1 MTAELLEAH
10 DAGRVEVAIGR
21 ASDYFGPRG
30 GAQSNLGDRV
40 FPAAIAGR
48 TATVLGNPDQ
58 PHTYTFVPDIG
69 EGLAVLGEHSA
80 APGKAWHLPN
90 DPHTQTTRQM
100 VDTIY
105 RQLGHPR
112 GKVRSLPP
120 LILRAAG
127 TFNPTMREIVEMQYQ
142 FEEPFI
148 VDSTPMAQQLGLTA
162 TPLAHALTLT
172 AAHYQAPPRD
182 GYGDVLHAPSLAGQ
196 DHRSEA
202 K

>member
-1 MTAELLEAH
+1 MALELLDAH
-10 DAGRVEVAIGR
+10 RRGIVEVAIGR
-21 ASDYFGPRG
+21 ASDYFGSRG
-30 GAQSNLGDRV
+30 GAQSNPGDRL

-48 TATVLGNPDQ
+48 TATVLGNLDQ
-58 PHTYTFVPDIG
+58 PHTYTFIPDIG
-69 EGLAVLGEHSA
+69 EGLAVLGEHPD

-90 DPHTQTTRQM
+90 DPHTQTTRQL
-100 VDTIY
+100 VDTVY

-120 LILRAAG
+120 LVLRTIG

-142 FEEPFI
+142 FEAPFI
-148 VDSTPMAQQLGLTA
+148 VDSTPMAQLLGVTG

-172 AAHYQAPPRD
+172 GAHYEARHPATYRRSASP
-182 GYGDVLHAPSLAGQ
+182 AGQ
-196 DHRSEA
+196 VHQSET